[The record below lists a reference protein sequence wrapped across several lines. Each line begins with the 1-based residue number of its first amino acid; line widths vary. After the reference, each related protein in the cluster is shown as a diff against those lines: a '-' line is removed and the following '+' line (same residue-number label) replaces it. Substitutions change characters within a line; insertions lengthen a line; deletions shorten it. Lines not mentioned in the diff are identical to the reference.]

1 MSAGDEQRRRLERNL
16 HDGAQQHL
24 VAVALK
30 LKVARAKLDGNPE
43 YSAKILDDAMQELA
57 TGLEELRELA
67 RGLHPAIL
75 TDNGLAPALQALGK
89 RLPIEVDLD
98 VPVERLAPQL
108 EATTY
113 YIVSEALTNV
123 VKHAGAGNGAR
134 GDPPGRRDAA
144 RRRDRR
150 WSRRRRRRQGQRDR
164 RPARPRGGGRRAH
177 HGRQPARARHRDHG
191 GVAAQR
197 LTQSGR

>member
-1 MSAGDEQRRRLERNL
+1 MTAGDEQRRRLERNL

-30 LKVARAKLDGNPE
+30 LKVARAKLESNPE
-43 YSAKILDDAMQELA
+43 YSAQVLDDAMQELA
-57 TGLEELRELA
+57 TGLEELREIA

-75 TDNGLAPALQALGK
+75 TDNGLAPALLALAK

-98 VPVERLAPQL
+98 VPDERLAPQL

-113 YIVSEALTNV
+113 YVVSEALTNV
-123 VKHAGAGNGAR
+123 VKHAR
-134 GDPPGRRDAA
+134 PGRAHVA
-144 RRRDRR
+144 IRRDGAMLRVGITDDGR
-150 WSRRRRRRQGQRDR
+150 GGADASKGTGIVGLRDR
-164 RPARPRGGGRRAH
+164 AEAAGGPH

-191 GVAAQR
+191 GAAAQR